1 MKEKIKECGI
11 IQKLCVTIID
21 YNLLFKDCLRTKI
34 DEIWPKMW
42 G

>member
-11 IQKLCVTIID
+11 IQKLYVTIVDKNI
-21 YNLLFKDCLRTKI
+21 LSKTCLMTKI

>member
-11 IQKLCVTIID
+11 IQKLYVTIVDLNI
-21 YNLLFKDCLRTKI
+21 LSKTCLKTNI
-34 DEIWPKMW
+34 EGIWPKMW